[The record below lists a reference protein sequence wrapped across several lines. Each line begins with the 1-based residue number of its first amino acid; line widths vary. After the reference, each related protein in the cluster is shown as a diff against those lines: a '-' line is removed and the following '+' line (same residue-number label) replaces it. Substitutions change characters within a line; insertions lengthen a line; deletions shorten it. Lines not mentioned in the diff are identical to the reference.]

1 MKKLKKVKKIEEGV
15 KMDKINPKS
24 EIEDDIYYDDF
35 REEMLEN
42 DEISVEEEAFMRGYM
57 NT

>member
-15 KMDKINPKS
+15 KMDKINTKS

-42 DEISVEEEAFMRGYM
+42 DEISVEEEAFMRGYT